1 MKKFYKMKQEY
12 DKKFNEE
19 LNKTGIFW
27 AFSNKQFEEN
37 KTHKDVPDSEY
48 LSVGFGGYIH
58 KSNIDKL
65 NYFFEVVEPKLK
77 KEFVNNI
84 DINDLIRYELDNH
97 ECYYTGDYY
106 CVVPII
112 ADYLENYNYGEVV
125 DIVKKV
131 YKGRR

>member
-1 MKKFYKMKQEY
+1 MKKFYKMKQKY

-37 KTHKDVPDSEY
+37 KTHKDVPNDEY
-48 LSVGFGGYIH
+48 LAVGAGGYIH
-58 KSNIDKL
+58 KSNIEKF

-77 KEFVNNI
+77 KDFISKI

-106 CVVPII
+106 CIVPII
-112 ADYLENYNYGEVV
+112 ADYLENYTHDEVV
-125 DIVKKV
+125 NLVKKV